1 MTNTKEK
8 PINPIAEIVKNMRV
22 CNVGEL
28 YDIYEKGVEKGIMRC
43 IQETKYLVIFEN
55 PDERYSW
62 KRYVADKRDIVANKV
77 RIKAI

>member
-22 CNVGEL
+22 CNAGEL

-62 KRYVADKRDIVANKV
+62 KRYVADKRDIVANRV
-77 RIKAI
+77 RIRGI